1 MNALSLLAP
10 WASTEW
16 AMFAAVAVILGIILL
31 AFEILVIPGFG
42 VVGILGVVSTLAGG
56 VAAWTKLGPLWGLL
70 AIGVS
75 AGAAFLFIWT
85 FPRTRLGK
93 KFLLQESQAGLR
105 APADDLGALL
115 GQVGTA
121 ITTLRPAGTAE
132 FGERRVDVVTD
143 GIYLDAGTSVRV
155 ARVEGVRVVVEPR
168 VAIETTLS

>member
-1 MNALSLLAP
+1 MSALSLLAP
-10 WASTEW
+10 WGSGEW
-16 AMFAAVAVILGIILL
+16 AVLAAAAVILGIILL

-42 VVGILGVVSTLAGG
+42 VVGVLGALSTLAGG
-56 VAAWTKLGPLWGLL
+56 VLAWTKLGALWGVL

-75 AGAAFLFIWT
+75 TSAALLLIWA

-105 APADDLGALL
+105 APAEDLGALL
-115 GQVGTA
+115 GQEGTA

-155 ARVEGVRVVVEPR
+155 TRVEGVRVVVEP
-168 VAIETTLS
+168 TSS